1 MGLPVGLSVFAVG
14 VRDAG
19 LDDRMNFA
27 RSEEQRLFGETLRRF
42 LDSENDFETRRQRL
56 SLDHPDRTA
65 LWSGLAEL
73 GAIGAAFD
81 EAHGGYAGDARTL
94 AVAMAELGRSL
105 AVEPFLACA
114 VVAGHVLSQLE
125 DRSAAGQ
132 RQLARR
138 GS

>member
-1 MGLPVGLSVFAVG
+1 MT
-14 VRDAG
+14 
-19 LDDRMNFA
+19 FA

-56 SLDHPDRTA
+56 SLEHPGRMA
-65 LWSGLAEL
+65 LWPGLAEL

-105 AVEPFLACA
+105 AVEPFTEI
-114 VVAGHVLSQLE
+114 AGAHRLPKLFLPYDT
-125 DRSAAGQ
+125 DRSYPQIGPK
-132 RQLARR
+132 
-138 GS
+138 S